1 MSHYKKS
8 MEYFKEQPKVKE
20 TSYSVYRG
28 PSMYGRTVEKKTQF
42 PNYNMKIQET
52 FEQPSRVQKKEKQN
66 KLKNRLQNKHPDNN
80 NGLNIEWKTKKYT
93 NTGVPAVW
101 GPAFWFTVHN
111 GAAKYPKNAS
121 PIFIEK
127 MKNFI
132 NGLPVMLPCAV
143 CQMHATNHIESVKNK
158 GLLDEICSG
167 KEKLFEFFVD
177 FHNYVNKRHNKA
189 SMSYKDAWKLYSGGV
204 NVNTMSF
211 K

>member
-8 MEYFKEQPKVKE
+8 IEYFKEQPKVNE
-20 TSYSVYRG
+20 TVYSVYKG
-28 PSMYGRTVEKKTQF
+28 PVITTSINRAVNKTQF
-42 PNYNMKIQET
+42 PNYNMKIHET
-52 FEQPSRVQKKEKQN
+52 YEKPTIIKQN
-66 KLKNRLQNKHPDNN
+66 QLYNKHPDNN
-80 NGLNIEWKTKKYT
+80 NRLNIEWKTKKYT

-111 GAAKYPKNAS
+111 GASKYPKNAS

-132 NGLPVMLPCAV
+132 NGLPVMLPCEV